1 MLDLDPVKCKGIKKK
16 DMLTGKAA
24 IYEWSRFYFI
34 FLIIALT
41 LNRSL
46 RTIWAR
52 PQSGIRVTTP
62 LNRKFFDSVSKLY
75 GTQQYLK
82 VKKIPG
88 SDALIVQFSGNFPFV
103 QFESTLGVSDPPG

>member
-1 MLDLDPVKCKGIKKK
+1 MVQVLFHLSDNCSDFEQIFK
-16 DMLTGKAA
+16 DT
-24 IYEWSRFYFI
+24 
-34 FLIIALT
+34 
-41 LNRSL
+41 RS
-46 RTIWAR
+46 IWAR